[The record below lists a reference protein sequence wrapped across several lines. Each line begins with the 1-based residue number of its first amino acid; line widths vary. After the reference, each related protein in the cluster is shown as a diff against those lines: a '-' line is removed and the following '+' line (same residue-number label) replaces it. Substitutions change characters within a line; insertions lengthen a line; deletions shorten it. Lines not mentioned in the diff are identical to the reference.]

1 MISGFIIKM
10 FYIDSISTNMKI
22 NALLS
27 PLFVDEL
34 YFTGKTTV
42 VIDVLRATTTI
53 ITALNNGAREI
64 IPVGSIEFA
73 MKVSG
78 DAFGGQTLL
87 GGERN
92 TKKIEGF
99 NLGNSPLEYTREVIG
114 GKSVILFTTNGSKA
128 IVKAKYSELLLICAF
143 SNIPTIAEYLVGL
156 NKDIE
161 ILCAGR
167 NGNFSFED
175 SVCAGKLIAEIRK
188 LNKKIELTD
197 PAKASFIL
205 SELYSKDVLKV
216 LKECEHGRLL
226 IENGF
231 TEDLNYCAEIGSID
245 TIPYFISGCL
255 KLLNITDM
263 NKVKDTPKNV

>member
-1 MISGFIIKM
+1 
-10 FYIDSISTNMKI
+10 MKI

-27 PLFVDEL
+27 PLFADDL
-34 YFTGKTTV
+34 FFTGKTTI
-42 VIDVLRATTTI
+42 VIDALRATTTI

-99 NLGNSPLEYTREVIG
+99 NLGNSPLEYTREAIG

-143 SNIPTIAEYLVGL
+143 SNIPTIAKYILKL
-156 NKDIE
+156 NKDVE
-161 ILCAGR
+161 ILCSGK
-167 NGNFSFED
+167 NNNFSLED
-175 SVCAGKLIAEIRK
+175 SVCAGKLISEIRK

-197 PAKASFIL
+197 PAKSCFIL
-205 SELYSKDVLKV
+205 SELYSKNILKM
-216 LKECEHGRLL
+216 LKECEHGKLL
-226 IENGF
+226 LENGF
-231 TEDLNYCAEIGSID
+231 QEDLDYCAQIGNIES
-245 TIPYFISGCL
+245 IPYYINGIL
-255 KLLNITDM
+255 KLLNLPEEIKAKQ
-263 NKVKDTPKNV
+263 N